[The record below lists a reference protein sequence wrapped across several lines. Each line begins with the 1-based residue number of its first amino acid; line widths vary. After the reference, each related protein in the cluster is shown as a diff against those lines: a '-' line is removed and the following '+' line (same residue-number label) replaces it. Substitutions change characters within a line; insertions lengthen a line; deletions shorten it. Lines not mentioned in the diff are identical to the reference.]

1 MNAAAVILAAGAS
14 SRFGRPKQLL
24 EIDGETLV
32 CRACR
37 IAAEAGCS
45 PVIVVLGAHADE
57 IRGRGL
63 PAGVRVVI
71 NERYAEGMGASLAHG
86 VAELDA
92 DAVVILLADQ
102 PGVEPTTLRV
112 MADEIAKPGVSIVW
126 CEQDGVPGPPV
137 MFAKRHF
144 SELSALRGDEGGRSV
159 VKRHPDAVA
168 VVKLPGRRWDLDD
181 ESIWREFIS
190 RPRGAGEV
198 R

>member
-1 MNAAAVILAAGAS
+1 MNAAAVILAAGTS
-14 SRFGRPKQLL
+14 RRFGRPKQLL
-24 EIDGETLV
+24 EVDGETLV
-32 CRACR
+32 SRACR
-37 IAAEAGCS
+37 VALDAGCS

-57 IRGRGL
+57 IRRRGL

-71 NERYAEGMGASLAHG
+71 NERYAEGMGASLARG

-102 PGVEPTTLRV
+102 PGVEPATLRV
-112 MADEIAKPGVSIVW
+112 MADEITKPGVSIVW

-137 MFAKRHF
+137 IFSSRHF
-144 SELSALRGDEGGRSV
+144 SELSALRGGEGGRSV

-181 ESIWREFIS
+181 ESTWREFIF
-190 RPRGAGEV
+190 RPRGGEEV